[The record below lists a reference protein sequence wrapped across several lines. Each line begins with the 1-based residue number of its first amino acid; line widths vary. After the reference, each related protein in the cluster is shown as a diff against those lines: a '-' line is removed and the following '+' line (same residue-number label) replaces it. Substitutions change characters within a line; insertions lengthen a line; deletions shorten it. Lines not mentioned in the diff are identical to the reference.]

1 MAVNYEKAAR
11 TALKLLTTNGRS
23 VQLVKLS
30 TQALD
35 PNMPWYGSQDIP
47 DEKITVTAVFL
58 DPVSEKDLG
67 SAEMLTNVGNDT
79 SVKAGSQI
87 AFIAA
92 TENLDSNGDPVNIAE
107 YNRMIDGNF
116 TYRMVEIHTLSPGG
130 SPLMYEVRLER

>member
-1 MAVNYEKAAR
+1 MAINYTKAAR
-11 TALKLLTTNGRS
+11 TALRLLTANGRP

-30 TQALD
+30 TTPID
-35 PNMPWYGSQDIP
+35 DNMPWRGAQENLDT
-47 DEKITVTAVFL
+47 KITATAAFV

-79 SVKAGSQI
+79 SVKHGFQI

-92 TENLDSNGDPVNIAE
+92 TENLDANGDPVDLSQ
-107 YNRMIDGNF
+107 YNRLIDGGLV
-116 TYRMVEIHTLSPGG
+116 YRMTEIHTLSPGG